1 VVTGQRGAWN
11 EVTVTVETRSITP
24 LAKANLRERV
34 LRALRAAIVSGELT
48 PGEVYSAPSL
58 AATFG
63 VSATP
68 VREAMLDLAKEN
80 LVVVVPN
87 KGFRVTVV
95 DDEQL
100 DQITAIRRLL
110 EPPVVAEVTDRIPAE
125 DFVGLRQLAQEI
137 VDGAQAGD
145 LAQYTEAD
153 RDFHLRL
160 LGYSGNQRLVDLVAE
175 LRGQT
180 RLVGLASLLDRG
192 QLVSSAREHLELLD
206 LMERRDAAAVAAFM
220 NRHINHIQ
228 DLWSGKAAAIAADVR
243 PEPVEGRP
251 RQR

>member
-1 VVTGQRGAWN
+1 M
-11 EVTVTVETRSITP
+11 TVEARSITP
-24 LAKANLRERV
+24 LEKANLRERV
-34 LRALRAAIVSGELT
+34 LRALRAAIISGELT

-95 DDEQL
+95 DEEQL

-110 EPPVVAEVTDRIPAE
+110 EPPVVAEVTNQIPAE
-125 DFVGLRQLAQEI
+125 DFAGLRQLAQEI
-137 VDGAQAGD
+137 VDGARAGD

-153 RDFHLRL
+153 REFHLRL

-192 QLVSSAREHLELLD
+192 YLVSSAREHLDLLD
-206 LMERRDAAAVAAFM
+206 LMERRDAAAVEIFM
-220 NRHINHIQ
+220 VRHINHIQ
-228 DLWSGKAAAIAADVR
+228 DLWSGEAATGATGDH
-243 PEPVEGRP
+243 
-251 RQR
+251 

>member
-1 VVTGQRGAWN
+1 
-11 EVTVTVETRSITP
+11 VTVTVEARSITP
-24 LAKANLRERV
+24 LEKANLRERV
-34 LRALRAAIVSGELT
+34 LRALRAAIISGELT

-95 DDEQL
+95 DEEQL

-110 EPPVVAEVTDRIPAE
+110 EPPVVAEVTDLVPAE
-125 DFVGLRQLAQEI
+125 DFAGLRQLAQDI
-137 VDGAQAGD
+137 VDGARAGD

-153 RDFHLRL
+153 REFHLRL

-192 QLVSSAREHLELLD
+192 YLVSSAREHLDLLD
-206 LMERRDAAAVAAFM
+206 LMERRDAAAVEIFM
-220 NRHINHIQ
+220 VRHINHIQ
-228 DLWSGKAAAIAADVR
+228 DLWSGKAAAGTSDH
-243 PEPVEGRP
+243 
-251 RQR
+251 

>member
-1 VVTGQRGAWN
+1 
-11 EVTVTVETRSITP
+11 VTVEARSITP
-24 LAKANLRERV
+24 LEKANLRERV
-34 LRALRAAIVSGELT
+34 LRALRAAIISGELT

-95 DDEQL
+95 DEEQL

-110 EPPVVAEVTDRIPAE
+110 EPPVVAEVTDLVPAE
-125 DFVGLRQLAQEI
+125 DFAGLRQLAQDI
-137 VDGAQAGD
+137 VDGARAGD

-153 RDFHLRL
+153 REFHLRL

-192 QLVSSAREHLELLD
+192 YLVSSAREHLDLLD
-206 LMERRDAAAVAAFM
+206 LMERRDAAAVEIFM
-220 NRHINHIQ
+220 VRHINHIQ
-228 DLWSGKAAAIAADVR
+228 DLWSGKAATGATGDH
-243 PEPVEGRP
+243 
-251 RQR
+251 

>member
-1 VVTGQRGAWN
+1 M
-11 EVTVTVETRSITP
+11 TVEARSITP

-34 LRALRAAIVSGELT
+34 LRALRAAIISGELT

-95 DDEQL
+95 DEEQL

-110 EPPVVAEVTDRIPAE
+110 EPPVVAEVTDLIPAE
-125 DFVGLRQLAQEI
+125 DFAGLRQLAQEI
-137 VDGAQAGD
+137 VDGARAGD

-153 RDFHLRL
+153 REFHLRL
-160 LGYSGNQRLVDLVAE
+160 LAYSGNQRLVDLVAE

-192 QLVSSAREHLELLD
+192 YLVSSAREHLDLLD
-206 LMERRDAAAVAAFM
+206 LMERRDAAAVEAFM
-220 NRHINHIQ
+220 IRHINHIQ
-228 DLWSGKAAAIAADVR
+228 DLWSGKAADSAPSDH
-243 PEPVEGRP
+243 
-251 RQR
+251 

>member
-1 VVTGQRGAWN
+1 
-11 EVTVTVETRSITP
+11 VTVETRSITP

-34 LRALRAAIVSGELT
+34 LRALRAAIMSGELV

-95 DDEQL
+95 DEEQL

-110 EPPVVAEVTDRIPAE
+110 EPPVVAEVTDQIPAE
-125 DFVGLRQLAQEI
+125 DFAGLRQMAQEI
-137 VDGAQAGD
+137 VDGARAGD

-153 RDFHLRL
+153 REFHLRL

-192 QLVSSAREHLELLD
+192 YLVSSAREHLDLLD
-206 LMERRDAAAVAAFM
+206 LMERRDDAAVEIFM
-220 NRHINHIQ
+220 VRHINHIQ
-228 DLWSGKAAAIAADVR
+228 DLWSGKAAAAATEDH
-243 PEPVEGRP
+243 
-251 RQR
+251 

>member
-1 VVTGQRGAWN
+1 
-11 EVTVTVETRSITP
+11 VTVTVEARSITP
-24 LAKANLRERV
+24 LEKANLRERV
-34 LRALRAAIVSGELT
+34 LRALRAAIISGELT

-95 DDEQL
+95 DEEQL

-110 EPPVVAEVTDRIPAE
+110 EPPVVAEVTDLIPTE
-125 DFVGLRQLAQEI
+125 DFAGLRQLAQEI
-137 VDGAQAGD
+137 VDGARAGD

-153 RDFHLRL
+153 REFHLRL

-192 QLVSSAREHLELLD
+192 YLVSSAREHLDLLD
-206 LMERRDAAAVAAFM
+206 LMERRDAAAVEIFM
-220 NRHINHIQ
+220 VRHINHIQ
-228 DLWSGKAAAIAADVR
+228 DLWSGKAAAGATSDH
-243 PEPVEGRP
+243 
-251 RQR
+251 

>member
-1 VVTGQRGAWN
+1 M
-11 EVTVTVETRSITP
+11 TVEARSITP

-34 LRALRAAIVSGELT
+34 LRALRAAIMSGELV

-80 LVVVVPN
+80 LITVVPN

-95 DDEQL
+95 DEEQL

-110 EPPVVAEVTDRIPAE
+110 EPPVVAQVAGLVPPE
-125 DFVGLRQLAQEI
+125 DFADLRRLAQEI
-137 VDGAQAGD
+137 VDGARAGNFV
-145 LAQYTEAD
+145 QYTDSDNE
-153 RDFHLRL
+153 FHLRL

-192 QLVSSAREHLELLD
+192 QLVASAQEHLDLVD
-206 LMERRDAAAVAAFM
+206 LMERRDVPAVEKFM
-220 NRHINHIQ
+220 VRHINHIQ
-228 DLWSGKAAAIAADVR
+228 DLWSGRVTEQAADAH
-243 PEPVEGRP
+243 
-251 RQR
+251 

>member
-1 VVTGQRGAWN
+1 
-11 EVTVTVETRSITP
+11 VTVTVEARSITP
-24 LAKANLRERV
+24 LEKANLRERV
-34 LRALRAAIVSGELT
+34 LRALRAAIISGELT

-95 DDEQL
+95 DEEQL

-110 EPPVVAEVTDRIPAE
+110 EPPVVAEVTDLIPAE
-125 DFVGLRQLAQEI
+125 DFAGLRQLAQEI
-137 VDGAQAGD
+137 VDGARAGD

-153 RDFHLRL
+153 NEFHLRL
-160 LGYSGNQRLVDLVAE
+160 LAYSGNQRLVDLVAE

-192 QLVSSAREHLELLD
+192 YLVSSAREHLDLLD
-206 LMERRDAAAVAAFM
+206 LMERRDAAAVEIFM
-220 NRHINHIQ
+220 VRHINHIQ
-228 DLWSGKAAAIAADVR
+228 DLWSGKAAAGATGDH
-243 PEPVEGRP
+243 
-251 RQR
+251 

>member
-1 VVTGQRGAWN
+1 
-11 EVTVTVETRSITP
+11 VTVTVEARSITP
-24 LAKANLRERV
+24 LEKANLRERV
-34 LRALRAAIVSGELT
+34 LRALRAAIISGELT

-95 DDEQL
+95 DEEQL

-110 EPPVVAEVTDRIPAE
+110 EPPVVAEVTDLIPAE
-125 DFVGLRQLAQEI
+125 DFAGLRQLAQEI
-137 VDGAQAGD
+137 VDGARAGD

-153 RDFHLRL
+153 REFHLRL

-192 QLVSSAREHLELLD
+192 YLVSSAREHLDLLD
-206 LMERRDAAAVAAFM
+206 LMERRDAAAVEIFM
-220 NRHINHIQ
+220 VRHINHIQ
-228 DLWSGKAAAIAADVR
+228 DLWSGKAAAAATSDH
-243 PEPVEGRP
+243 
-251 RQR
+251 

>member
-1 VVTGQRGAWN
+1 
-11 EVTVTVETRSITP
+11 VTVEARSITP

-34 LRALRAAIVSGELT
+34 LRALRAAIISGELT

-80 LVVVVPN
+80 LVAVVPN

-95 DDEQL
+95 DEEQL

-110 EPPVVAEVTDRIPAE
+110 EPPVVAAVTALIPAE
-125 DFVGLRQLAQEI
+125 DFAGLRQLAQQI
-137 VDGAQAGD
+137 VDGARAGD

-153 RDFHLRL
+153 NEFHLRL
-160 LGYSGNQRLVDLVAE
+160 LAYAGNQRLVDLVAE

-192 QLVSSAREHLELLD
+192 QLVSSAQEHLELMD
-206 LMERRDAAAVAAFM
+206 LMQRRDVAAVEAFM
-220 NRHINHIQ
+220 NRHIDHIQ
-228 DLWSGKAAAIAADVR
+228 DLWSGRAAADR
-243 PEPVEGRP
+243 
-251 RQR
+251 

>member
-1 VVTGQRGAWN
+1 
-11 EVTVTVETRSITP
+11 VTVTVEARSITP
-24 LAKANLRERV
+24 LEKANLRERV
-34 LRALRAAIVSGELT
+34 LRALRAAIISGELT

-95 DDEQL
+95 DEEQL

-110 EPPVVAEVTDRIPAE
+110 EPPVVAEVTNQIPAE
-125 DFVGLRQLAQEI
+125 DFAGLRQLAQEI
-137 VDGAQAGD
+137 VDGARAGD

-153 RDFHLRL
+153 REFHLRL

-192 QLVSSAREHLELLD
+192 YLVSSARDHLDLLD
-206 LMERRDAAAVAAFM
+206 LMERRDAAAVEIFM
-220 NRHINHIQ
+220 VRHINHIQ
-228 DLWSGKAAAIAADVR
+228 DLWSGKAATGATGDH
-243 PEPVEGRP
+243 
-251 RQR
+251 

>member
-1 VVTGQRGAWN
+1 MS
-11 EVTVTVETRSITP
+11 VEARSITP

-34 LRALRAAIVSGELT
+34 LRALRAAIISGELE

-95 DDEQL
+95 DEEQL

-110 EPPVVAEVTDRIPAE
+110 EPPVVAEVTELIPAE
-125 DFVGLRQLAQEI
+125 DFAGLRRLAQEI
-137 VDGAQAGD
+137 VDGARAGD

-153 RDFHLRL
+153 REFHLRL
-160 LGYSGNQRLVDLVAE
+160 LGYSGNQRLVELVAE

-180 RLVGLASLLDRG
+180 RLVGLAALLDQG
-192 QLVSSAREHLELLD
+192 DLDSSAREHLELLD
-206 LMERRDAAAVAAFM
+206 LMERREAAAVELFM
-220 NRHINHIQ
+220 VRHINHIQ
-228 DLWSGKAAAIAADVR
+228 DLWSGVAA
-243 PEPVEGRP
+243 VEK
-251 RQR
+251 

>member
-1 VVTGQRGAWN
+1 M
-11 EVTVTVETRSITP
+11 TVEARSITP

-34 LRALRAAIVSGELT
+34 LRALRAAIISGELT

-80 LVVVVPN
+80 LIVVVPN

-95 DDEQL
+95 DEEQL

-110 EPPVVAEVTDRIPAE
+110 EPPVVAEVTDLIPAE
-125 DFVGLRQLAQEI
+125 DFASLRQMAQEI
-137 VDGAQAGD
+137 VDGARAGD

-160 LGYSGNQRLVDLVAE
+160 LAYSGNQRLVDLVAE

-180 RLVGLASLLDRG
+180 RLVGLASLLDG
-192 QLVSSAREHLELLD
+192 GYLVSSAREHLDLLD
-206 LMERRDAAAVAAFM
+206 LMEQRDAAAVEAFM
-220 NRHINHIQ
+220 IRHINHIQ
-228 DLWSGKAAAIAADVR
+228 DLWSGKAADSAPSDH
-243 PEPVEGRP
+243 
-251 RQR
+251 

>member
-1 VVTGQRGAWN
+1 M
-11 EVTVTVETRSITP
+11 TVEARSITP
-24 LAKANLRERV
+24 LEKANLRERV
-34 LRALRAAIVSGELT
+34 LRALRAAIISGELT

-95 DDEQL
+95 DEEQL

-110 EPPVVAEVTDRIPAE
+110 EPPVVAEVTNQIPAE
-125 DFVGLRQLAQEI
+125 DFAGLRQLAQEI
-137 VDGAQAGD
+137 VDGAHAGD

-153 RDFHLRL
+153 REFHLRL

-192 QLVSSAREHLELLD
+192 YLVPSAREHLDLLD
-206 LMERRDAAAVAAFM
+206 LMERRDAAAVEIFM
-220 NRHINHIQ
+220 VRHINHIQ
-228 DLWSGKAAAIAADVR
+228 DLWSGKAATGATADH
-243 PEPVEGRP
+243 
-251 RQR
+251 

>member
-1 VVTGQRGAWN
+1 M
-11 EVTVTVETRSITP
+11 TVEARSITP

-34 LRALRAAIVSGELT
+34 VRALRAAIISGELT

-95 DDEQL
+95 DEEQL

-110 EPPVVAEVTDRIPAE
+110 EPPVVAEVTDLIPAE
-125 DFVGLRQLAQEI
+125 DFAGLRQLAQEI
-137 VDGAQAGD
+137 VDGARAGD

-153 RDFHLRL
+153 REFHLRL

-192 QLVSSAREHLELLD
+192 DLVQSAREHLDLLD
-206 LMERRDAAAVAAFM
+206 LMERRDAAAVEIFM
-220 NRHINHIQ
+220 VRHINHIQ
-228 DLWSGKAAAIAADVR
+228 DLWSGKAAAGTGDH
-243 PEPVEGRP
+243 
-251 RQR
+251 

>member
-1 VVTGQRGAWN
+1 
-11 EVTVTVETRSITP
+11 VTVEARSITP

-34 LRALRAAIVSGELT
+34 LRALRAAIISGELT

-80 LVVVVPN
+80 LVAVVPN

-95 DDEQL
+95 DEEQL

-110 EPPVVAEVTDRIPAE
+110 EPPVVAEVTDLIPAE
-125 DFVGLRQLAQEI
+125 DFAGLRRLAQEI
-137 VDGAQAGD
+137 VDGARAGD

-153 RDFHLRL
+153 NAFHLRL
-160 LGYSGNQRLVDLVAE
+160 LAYSGNQRLVDLVAE

-192 QLVSSAREHLELLD
+192 QLVSSAREHLELMD
-206 LMERRDAAAVAAFM
+206 LMQRRDAAAVEAFM
-220 NRHINHIQ
+220 NRHLNHIQ
-228 DLWSGKAAAIAADVR
+228 DLWSGKAAGATGDH
-243 PEPVEGRP
+243 
-251 RQR
+251 

>member
-1 VVTGQRGAWN
+1 
-11 EVTVTVETRSITP
+11 VTVTVEARSITP
-24 LAKANLRERV
+24 LEKANLRERV
-34 LRALRAAIVSGELT
+34 LRALRAAIISGELT

-95 DDEQL
+95 DEEQL

-110 EPPVVAEVTDRIPAE
+110 EPPVVAEVTELIPAE
-125 DFVGLRQLAQEI
+125 DFAGLRQLAQEI
-137 VDGAQAGD
+137 VDGARAGD

-153 RDFHLRL
+153 REFHLRL

-192 QLVSSAREHLELLD
+192 YLVSSAREHLDLLD
-206 LMERRDAAAVAAFM
+206 LMERRDAAAVEIFM
-220 NRHINHIQ
+220 VRHINHIQ
-228 DLWSGKAAAIAADVR
+228 DLWSGKAAAGATGDH
-243 PEPVEGRP
+243 
-251 RQR
+251 

>member
-1 VVTGQRGAWN
+1 
-11 EVTVTVETRSITP
+11 VTVEARSITP
-24 LAKANLRERV
+24 LEKANLRERV
-34 LRALRAAIVSGELT
+34 LRALRAAIISGELT

-95 DDEQL
+95 DEEQL

-110 EPPVVAEVTDRIPAE
+110 EPPVVAEVTDLIPAE
-125 DFVGLRQLAQEI
+125 DFAGLRQLAQEI
-137 VDGAQAGD
+137 VDGARAGD

-153 RDFHLRL
+153 REFHLRL

-192 QLVSSAREHLELLD
+192 YLVSSAREHLDLLD
-206 LMERRDAAAVAAFM
+206 LMERRDAAAVEIFM
-220 NRHINHIQ
+220 VRHINHIQ
-228 DLWSGKAAAIAADVR
+228 DLWSGKAAAGATGDH
-243 PEPVEGRP
+243 
-251 RQR
+251 

>member
-1 VVTGQRGAWN
+1 
-11 EVTVTVETRSITP
+11 VTVTVEARSITP
-24 LAKANLRERV
+24 LEKANLRERV
-34 LRALRAAIVSGELT
+34 LRALRAAIISGELT

-95 DDEQL
+95 DEEQL

-110 EPPVVAEVTDRIPAE
+110 EPPVVAEVTDLIPAE
-125 DFVGLRQLAQEI
+125 DFAGLRQLAQEI
-137 VDGAQAGD
+137 VDGARAGD

-153 RDFHLRL
+153 REFHLRL

-192 QLVSSAREHLELLD
+192 YLVSSAREHLDLLD
-206 LMERRDAAAVAAFM
+206 LMERRDAAAVEIFM
-220 NRHINHIQ
+220 VRHINHIQ
-228 DLWSGKAAAIAADVR
+228 DLWSGKAAAGATGDH
-243 PEPVEGRP
+243 
-251 RQR
+251 

>member
-1 VVTGQRGAWN
+1 M
-11 EVTVTVETRSITP
+11 TVEARSITP
-24 LAKANLRERV
+24 LEKANLRERV
-34 LRALRAAIVSGELT
+34 LRALRAAIISGELT

-95 DDEQL
+95 DEEQL

-110 EPPVVAEVTDRIPAE
+110 EPPVVAEVTDLIPAE
-125 DFVGLRQLAQEI
+125 DFAGLRQLAQEI
-137 VDGAQAGD
+137 VDGARAGD

-153 RDFHLRL
+153 REFHLRL

-192 QLVSSAREHLELLD
+192 YLVSSAREHLDLLD
-206 LMERRDAAAVAAFM
+206 LMERRDAAAVEIFM
-220 NRHINHIQ
+220 VRHINHIQ
-228 DLWSGKAAAIAADVR
+228 DLWSGKAATGATGDH
-243 PEPVEGRP
+243 
-251 RQR
+251 

>member
-1 VVTGQRGAWN
+1 
-11 EVTVTVETRSITP
+11 VTVEARSITP

-34 LRALRAAIVSGELT
+34 LRALRAAIISGELT

-80 LVVVVPN
+80 LVAVVPN

-95 DDEQL
+95 DEEQL
-100 DQITAIRRLL
+100 DQITAIRKLL
-110 EPPVVAEVTDRIPAE
+110 EPPVVAEVTALIPAE
-125 DFVGLRQLAQEI
+125 DFAGLRRLAQEI
-137 VDGAQAGD
+137 VDGARAGD

-153 RDFHLRL
+153 NEFHLRL
-160 LGYSGNQRLVDLVAE
+160 LAYSGNQRLVDLVAE

-192 QLVSSAREHLELLD
+192 QLVSSAREHLELMD
-206 LMERRDAAAVAAFM
+206 LMEQRDAAAVAVFM

-228 DLWSGKAAAIAADVR
+228 DLWSGRATVAAAGDH
-243 PEPVEGRP
+243 
-251 RQR
+251 

>member
-1 VVTGQRGAWN
+1 M
-11 EVTVTVETRSITP
+11 TVEARSITP

-80 LVVVVPN
+80 LVAVVPN

-95 DDEQL
+95 DEEQL

-110 EPPVVAEVTDRIPAE
+110 EPPVVAEVTALIPAE
-125 DFVGLRQLAQEI
+125 DFAGLRRLAQEI
-137 VDGAQAGD
+137 VDGARAGD

-153 RDFHLRL
+153 NEFHLRL
-160 LGYSGNQRLVDLVAE
+160 LAYSGNQRLVDLVAE

-192 QLVSSAREHLELLD
+192 QLVSSAREHLELMD
-206 LMERRDAAAVAAFM
+206 LMQRRDAAAVEAFM

-228 DLWSGKAAAIAADVR
+228 DLWSGRAAAGANGDH
-243 PEPVEGRP
+243 
-251 RQR
+251 

>member
-1 VVTGQRGAWN
+1 
-11 EVTVTVETRSITP
+11 VTVTVEARSITP
-24 LAKANLRERV
+24 LEKANLRERV
-34 LRALRAAIVSGELT
+34 LRALRAAIISGELT

-95 DDEQL
+95 DEEQL

-110 EPPVVAEVTDRIPAE
+110 EPPVVAEVTDLIPAE
-125 DFVGLRQLAQEI
+125 DFAGLRQLAQEI
-137 VDGAQAGD
+137 VDGARAGD

-153 RDFHLRL
+153 REFHLRL

-192 QLVSSAREHLELLD
+192 YLVSSAREHLDLLD
-206 LMERRDAAAVAAFM
+206 LMERRDAAAVEIFM
-220 NRHINHIQ
+220 VRHINHIQ
-228 DLWSGKAAAIAADVR
+228 DLWSGKAAADATGDH
-243 PEPVEGRP
+243 
-251 RQR
+251 

>member
-1 VVTGQRGAWN
+1 M
-11 EVTVTVETRSITP
+11 TVEARSITP

-34 LRALRAAIVSGELT
+34 LRALRSAIISGELS

-68 VREAMLDLAKEN
+68 VREAMLDLAREN
-80 LVVVVPN
+80 LVAVVPN

-95 DDEQL
+95 DEEQL

-110 EPPVVAEVTDRIPAE
+110 EPPVVAAVTGVIPDE
-125 DFVGLRQLAQEI
+125 DFAGLRRLAEEI
-137 VDGAQAGD
+137 VEGARAGD

-153 RDFHLRL
+153 NEFHLRL
-160 LGYSGNQRLVDLVAE
+160 LAYSGNQRLVDLVAE

-180 RLVGLASLLDRG
+180 RLVGLASLLNRG
-192 QLVSSAREHLELLD
+192 QLVSSAREHLELME
-206 LMERRDAAAVAAFM
+206 LMQARDATAVAAFM
-220 NRHINHIQ
+220 VRHINHVQ
-228 DLWSGKAAAIAADVR
+228 DLWSGRVA
-243 PEPVEGRP
+243 ESEES
-251 RQR
+251 

>member
-1 VVTGQRGAWN
+1 M
-11 EVTVTVETRSITP
+11 TVEARSITP
-24 LAKANLRERV
+24 LEKANLRERV
-34 LRALRAAIVSGELT
+34 LRALRAAIISGELT

-95 DDEQL
+95 DEEQL

-110 EPPVVAEVTDRIPAE
+110 EPPVVAEVTDQIPAE
-125 DFVGLRQLAQEI
+125 DFAGLRQLAQEI
-137 VDGAQAGD
+137 VDGARAGD

-153 RDFHLRL
+153 REFHLRL

-192 QLVSSAREHLELLD
+192 YLVSSAREHLDLLD
-206 LMERRDAAAVAAFM
+206 LMERRDAAAVEIFM
-220 NRHINHIQ
+220 VRHINHIQ
-228 DLWSGKAAAIAADVR
+228 DLWSGKAAAGATGDH
-243 PEPVEGRP
+243 
-251 RQR
+251 

>member
-1 VVTGQRGAWN
+1 M
-11 EVTVTVETRSITP
+11 TVEARSITP
-24 LAKANLRERV
+24 LEKANLRERV
-34 LRALRAAIVSGELT
+34 LRALRAAIISGELT

-95 DDEQL
+95 DEEQL

-110 EPPVVAEVTDRIPAE
+110 EPPVVAEVTDLIPAE
-125 DFVGLRQLAQEI
+125 DFAGLRQLAQEI
-137 VDGAQAGD
+137 VDGARAGD

-153 RDFHLRL
+153 REFHLRL

-192 QLVSSAREHLELLD
+192 YLVSSAREHLDLLD
-206 LMERRDAAAVAAFM
+206 LMERRDAAAVEIFM
-220 NRHINHIQ
+220 VRHINHIQ
-228 DLWSGKAAAIAADVR
+228 DLWSGKAAAGATGDH
-243 PEPVEGRP
+243 
-251 RQR
+251 

>member
-1 VVTGQRGAWN
+1 
-11 EVTVTVETRSITP
+11 VTVTVEARSITP
-24 LAKANLRERV
+24 LEKANLRERV
-34 LRALRAAIVSGELT
+34 LRALRAAIISGELT

-95 DDEQL
+95 DEEQL

-110 EPPVVAEVTDRIPAE
+110 EPPVVAEVTDLIPAE
-125 DFVGLRQLAQEI
+125 DFAALRQLAQEI
-137 VDGAQAGD
+137 VDGARAGD

-153 RDFHLRL
+153 REFHLRL

-192 QLVSSAREHLELLD
+192 YLVSSAREHLDLLD
-206 LMERRDAAAVAAFM
+206 LMERRDAAAVEIFM
-220 NRHINHIQ
+220 VRHINHIQ
-228 DLWSGKAAAIAADVR
+228 DLWSGKAAAGATSDH
-243 PEPVEGRP
+243 
-251 RQR
+251 

>member
-1 VVTGQRGAWN
+1 
-11 EVTVTVETRSITP
+11 VTVTVEARSITP
-24 LAKANLRERV
+24 LEKANLRERV
-34 LRALRAAIVSGELT
+34 LRALRAAIISGELT

-95 DDEQL
+95 DEEQL

-110 EPPVVAEVTDRIPAE
+110 EPPVVAEVTDLVPAE
-125 DFVGLRQLAQEI
+125 DFAGLRQLAQDI
-137 VDGAQAGD
+137 VDGARAGD

-153 RDFHLRL
+153 REFHLRL

-192 QLVSSAREHLELLD
+192 YLVSSAREHLDLLD
-206 LMERRDAAAVAAFM
+206 LMERRDAAAVEIFM
-220 NRHINHIQ
+220 VRHINHIQ
-228 DLWSGKAAAIAADVR
+228 DLWSGKAATGATGDH
-243 PEPVEGRP
+243 
-251 RQR
+251 

>member
-1 VVTGQRGAWN
+1 M
-11 EVTVTVETRSITP
+11 TVEARSITP
-24 LAKANLRERV
+24 LEKANLRERV
-34 LRALRAAIVSGELT
+34 LRALRAAIISGELT

-58 AATFG
+58 AARFG

-95 DDEQL
+95 DEEQL

-110 EPPVVAEVTDRIPAE
+110 EPPVVADVTDLIPAE
-125 DFVGLRQLAQEI
+125 DFAGLRQLAQEI
-137 VDGAQAGD
+137 VDGARAGD

-153 RDFHLRL
+153 REFHLRL

-192 QLVSSAREHLELLD
+192 YLVSSAREHLDLLD
-206 LMERRDAAAVAAFM
+206 LMERRDAAAVEIFM
-220 NRHINHIQ
+220 VRHINHIQ
-228 DLWSGKAAAIAADVR
+228 DLWSGKAAAGATEDH
-243 PEPVEGRP
+243 
-251 RQR
+251 

>member
-1 VVTGQRGAWN
+1 M
-11 EVTVTVETRSITP
+11 TVQARSITP

-34 LRALRAAIVSGELT
+34 LRALRAAIISGELT

-80 LVVVVPN
+80 LVAVVPN
-87 KGFRVTVV
+87 KGFRVSVV
-95 DDEQL
+95 DEEQL

-110 EPPVVAEVTDRIPAE
+110 EPPVVAEVTNLIPTE
-125 DFVGLRQLAQEI
+125 DFAALRRLAQEI
-137 VDGAQAGD
+137 VDGARTGD

-153 RDFHLRL
+153 REFHLRL
-160 LGYSGNQRLVDLVAE
+160 LGYSGNQRLVDIVAE
-175 LRGQT
+175 LRSQT
-180 RLVGLASLLDRG
+180 RLVGLASLLNRG
-192 QLVSSAREHLELLD
+192 DLVQSAREHLDLLD
-206 LMERRDAAAVAAFM
+206 LMERRDIAAVEAFM

-228 DLWSGKAAAIAADVR
+228 DLWSGKAAGGVK
-243 PEPVEGRP
+243 
-251 RQR
+251 

>member
-1 VVTGQRGAWN
+1 M
-11 EVTVTVETRSITP
+11 TVEARSITP
-24 LAKANLRERV
+24 LEKANLRERV
-34 LRALRAAIVSGELT
+34 LRALRAAIISGELT

-58 AATFG
+58 AARFG

-95 DDEQL
+95 DEEQL

-110 EPPVVAEVTDRIPAE
+110 EPPVVAEVTDLIPAE
-125 DFVGLRQLAQEI
+125 DFAGLRQLAQEI
-137 VDGAQAGD
+137 VDGARAGD

-153 RDFHLRL
+153 REFHLRL

-192 QLVSSAREHLELLD
+192 YLVSSAREHLDLLD
-206 LMERRDAAAVAAFM
+206 LMERRDAAAVEIFM
-220 NRHINHIQ
+220 VRHINHIQ
-228 DLWSGKAAAIAADVR
+228 DLWSGKAAAGATEDH
-243 PEPVEGRP
+243 
-251 RQR
+251 